1 MIAALGEVDK
11 LGVPVNSV
19 LCKQMFLPTEN
30 ALDDVK
36 EFEGNSKNYKT
47 TLMEGALWSYVE
59 YPDEFSKIFNKY
71 FS

>member
-1 MIAALGEVDK
+1 
-11 LGVPVNSV
+11 
-19 LCKQMFLPTEN
+19 MFLPTEN